1 MKTRAVSNFL
11 RLLDTDPQLAAALK
25 TLGINVGGAAYTV
38 TAQALWCAF
47 LARRTNGYGKYAS
60 LAYFCMS
67 LSYYASIAPKIEEVV
82 KGMTKMDVEEAV
94 NVLRAAWG
102 EAQGPYTRGSR
113 IADVENF
120 VRPD

>member
-11 RLLDTDPQLAAALK
+11 RLLDTDPQLTAALK

-38 TAQALWCAF
+38 TAQALWCGF
-47 LARRTNGYGKYAS
+47 LARRTNGYGKYAAFS
-60 LAYFCMS
+60 YLAMS
-67 LSYYASIAPKIEEVV
+67 LSYYAGIAPKIEEMV
-82 KGMTKMDVEEAV
+82 KGMTGMDTVEAV

-113 IADVENF
+113 IPDVESF